1 MMAMLE
7 RRDFL
12 KGAGL
17 MAVAG
22 LAGAAGGAAG
32 GAQAT
37 QTGAMPSTIKPKRLK
52 RGDTVAIVAPSGV
65 TWEKFTL
72 QLSIESLEVLGLKAK
87 VFPHAMDRHGYLAG
101 TDADRAADL
110 MAAFQDPEVD
120 GIFCLRGGW
129 GAARL
134 LPMLDYDII
143 RANPKVLIGYSD
155 ITALHTALAAKVGMV
170 SYLGP
175 NAGSAWYEFEAEMMT
190 KLLFDRK
197 KLEYRTEPKND
208 GTLVARKNRS
218 QTIVPGTAEGWLAGG
233 NLTVFV
239 SLMGSPYFPNLDGA
253 ILCLEDVGEK
263 VYRIDRMITQLAL
276 GGYLRGLKGIVLG
289 GFTDCGP
296 DESEPYGGFTLGEV
310 FEQHFGALGIPVW
323 SGAQFGH
330 IKDNATLPLGA
341 CARID
346 GGACTLTLLESAV
359 A

>member
-1 MMAMLE
+1 MTMVQ

-12 KGAGL
+12 KA
-17 MAVAG
+17 AG
-22 LAGAAGGAAG
+22 LAAVAAVASNTV
-32 GAQAT
+32 GAQAK
-37 QTGAMPSTIKPKRLK
+37 QPASKPSVLKPKRLK

-72 QLSIESLEVLGLKAK
+72 QLSIESLAVLGLKAK

-110 MAAFQDPEVD
+110 MAAFKDPDVD

-155 ITALHTALAAKVGMV
+155 ITALHTAFAAKVGMV

-175 NAGSAWYEFEAEMMT
+175 NAGSSWYEFEAEMMT
-190 KLLFDRK
+190 KLLVDGK

-218 QTIVPGTAEGWLAGG
+218 QTIVSGTAEGWLAGG

-239 SLMGSPYFPNLDGA
+239 SLMGSPYFPTLDGA
-253 ILCLEDVGEK
+253 ILCIEDIGEK
-263 VYRIDRMITQLAL
+263 IYRVDRMITQLAL
-276 GGYLRGLKGIVLG
+276 GGCLKGLKGIVLG

-310 FEQHFGALGIPVW
+310 FEQHFGGLGIPVW

-330 IKDNATLPLGA
+330 IRDNATLPLGA
-341 CARID
+341 RARID
-346 GGACTLTLLESAV
+346 GGNRTLTLLESAV